1 MTHKLISR
9 PALTGLVCALVLAL
23 PAARWFA
30 NLAGAD
36 NERVAVERHATM
48 QAMALAEVV
57 SLEVAAHGYEGEPGL
72 KGIAESWQQ
81 KQAGLDSLRVVR
93 LSGAR
98 LLTSTVH
105 LDHEKK
111 TLPRRLQKDEKPLF
125 DQGHRLRVARETNLE
140 EGTPRKEEIELEYVE
155 DHRLRVTAPYMKGD
169 KVDGF
174 VQLEMAVPESEPL
187 SGLSTI
193 VLRALLLVC
202 IFLVVSIP
210 IDRSTLGAGDEHGRS
225 WGQTAAAALI
235 LAFGLWTFGNR
246 QLSLLSMQHTDLEG
260 NAAQRYTALRETANR
275 IADTAGLSLP
285 SYTENRWDVDEYRRP
300 LRIMDGQGA
309 LIDETVANRRAV
321 GLQALRKLLW
331 GDGMAAVLMLIFFAT
346 GWARRFWMALVE
358 FRTAYLYVAPAMLS
372 MLVLVFFPFLY
383 GIALSFTDSNIYNTD
398 KSVLDIWIGL
408 TNFKEILLDFDIASR
423 TADGWIVN
431 YQNFYWTFFITIAWT
446 VSNVAIGVSVGL
458 LLALFLNTD
467 RLAMRRVYR
476 ILLILP
482 WAIPNYITALI
493 WRGMFHRQFGVFN
506 QVIQMFGGEPV
517 HWFDGVF
524 TSFCT
529 GVATN
534 GWLSFPFMMVMC
546 LGGLQAI
553 SQDMY
558 EAARMDGAS
567 RWQQLRFITLPSLKP
582 VLVPAIII
590 SVVWTFN
597 MFNIIFLVSGGEPG
611 GANEILITQAYKIA
625 FQKYRYGYAAAYST
639 VIFVILFLYGIFQ
652 IKMTKAT
659 EANI

>member
-1 MTHKLISR
+1 
-9 PALTGLVCALVLAL
+9 
-23 PAARWFA
+23 
-30 NLAGAD
+30 
-36 NERVAVERHATM
+36 
-48 QAMALAEVV
+48 
-57 SLEVAAHGYEGEPGL
+57 
-72 KGIAESWQQ
+72 
-81 KQAGLDSLRVVR
+81 
-93 LSGAR
+93 
-98 LLTSTVH
+98 
-105 LDHEKK
+105 
-111 TLPRRLQKDEKPLF
+111 
-125 DQGHRLRVARETNLE
+125 
-140 EGTPRKEEIELEYVE
+140 
-155 DHRLRVTAPYMKGD
+155 
-169 KVDGF
+169 
-174 VQLEMAVPESEPL
+174 
-187 SGLSTI
+187 
-193 VLRALLLVC
+193 
-202 IFLVVSIP
+202 
-210 IDRSTLGAGDEHGRS
+210 
-225 WGQTAAAALI
+225 
-235 LAFGLWTFGNR
+235 
-246 QLSLLSMQHTDLEG
+246 
-260 NAAQRYTALRETANR
+260 
-275 IADTAGLSLP
+275 
-285 SYTENRWDVDEYRRP
+285 
-300 LRIMDGQGA
+300 
-309 LIDETVANRRAV
+309 
-321 GLQALRKLLW
+321 
-331 GDGMAAVLMLIFFAT
+331 MAAVLMLIFFAT